1 MKSVISLAL
10 VLLTISLSSQDVF
23 AKTKQGKKVT
33 QKATQTVKRS
43 APKKTVAKQ
52 EVSKQ
57 AKLGTSFRFTG
68 SSLRGKYQTSMGTAA
83 TVENDKLLD
92 DLLNGR
98 TNFEDRRQQEVGRN

>member
-1 MKSVISLAL
+1 MKSIISLAL
-10 VLLTISLSSQDVF
+10 VLLTISLSSQDVL

-43 APKKTVAKQ
+43 APKQA
-52 EVSKQ
+52 VSKQ

-68 SSLRGKYQTSMGTAA
+68 SSLRGKYQTSMGTTA